1 MKKLLLVTLALM
13 ACGDPTAP
21 TMDEPWLG
29 TYVAATE
36 TLDATLTLRN
46 DFTCDWRAT
55 TNFTDDINRTY
66 QTAECTY
73 FRPEEATCF
82 LVRECLAFKMAVA
95 LETEL
100 EGQEPR
106 KFNIHV
112 AFFPPDT
119 MFFGTAVTFSHF
131 YGRQ

>member
-29 TYVAATE
+29 TYVATTE
-36 TLDATLTLRN
+36 TLAATLTLRN

-55 TNFTDDINRTY
+55 VTFEESRKY
-66 QTAECTY
+66 KTAECTY
-73 FRPEEATCF
+73 FRPVEGTCF
-82 LVRECLAFKMAVA
+82 LVHECFVFKMAVA

-100 EGQEPR
+100 EGQEKQR
-106 KFNIHV
+106 FNIHV
-112 AFFPPDT
+112 AFLPPDS
-119 MFFGTAVTFSHF
+119 MYFGTVVTFTEF
-131 YGRQ
+131 YARQ